1 MRELGMMRFWYIL
14 VALAVVAGTLSPMAT
29 RVHADPA
36 AADEGRQLGLFG
48 TVVAIVGPTIILDG
62 GEAVGT
68 NDDTEFQVP
77 GVDDASI
84 ADISLGDRLAIV
96 AVELAGGGFLA
107 LIVLAT
113 PAEPVSITHVLG
125 VVTETSNG
133 VITLTD
139 EDGNPFTVTLPA
151 GVSAGIGDFLTIVS
165 ELDGDSDELSASDVA
180 SVRGVLQRLAEELED
195 ALGEAEARLQA
206 LLGSNGDDYLTALV
220 DVLGEVSEEV
230 QEALEEAAEAAQED
244 LEAAFK
250 HAGVEGPHVKGRG
263 FVTASTSTSITIRTP
278 DGDDLILKI
287 SNATKIKGP
296 VEVGA
301 FVEVKYSLEYV
312 AAEVEVE
319 DDELTFKGTV
329 ASATST
335 ALTLE
340 GGPTFTLTDA
350 TRVEG
355 EPTIGTSVKVVA
367 QPADGAF
374 VAIRI
379 TVRAEGEDGK
389 GGDDD
394 YEGLE
399 FEFEGTITAMSTS
412 SSIAVDGLEVLLDAE
427 TKVEGT
433 LAIGA
438 RVEVKATVERGAIAA
453 HKVEVVDEDYEGG
466 EEDDSDIEFKG
477 KLTDFSAASIEVDG
491 ELTVLIDPDTRI
503 RGALTLGV
511 VVKVRAKAEGGA
523 LVAVSIKAK
532 TSKRSK
538 LEFTGIVAT
547 YVPFATLELEDGT
560 GFLLNSGTRIRGDIS
575 QAAVVEIEAI
585 RLGDGTLLATEIE
598 AREDDDGE
606 STGHSRS
613 GGDDDDED
621 KSDSSHGGDD
631 EDDEDKSGS
640 SHGDDEDRSGSSD

>member
-1 MRELGMMRFWYIL
+1 MRELRMMRFWHIL
-14 VALAVVAGTLSPMAT
+14 VALALVAATLSPMAT
-29 RVHADPA
+29 RVHAAPA
-36 AADEGRQLGLFG
+36 VADEGRQRGLFG

-68 NDDTEFQVP
+68 NDDTDFQVP

-84 ADISLGDRLAIV
+84 ADIGLGDRLAIV

-107 LIVLAT
+107 LNVLAT
-113 PAEPVSITHVLG
+113 PAEPVSTTHVLG
-125 VVTETSNG
+125 VVTEAGNG

-165 ELDGDSDELSASDVA
+165 ELDGDPNELSASDVA

-195 ALGEAEARLQA
+195 ALGEAEARLQE

-220 DVLGEVSEEV
+220 DVLGEASEEAH
-230 QEALEEAAEAAQED
+230 EALELAAEAAQKD

-250 HAGVEGPHVKGRG
+250 HAGVKGPHVKAQG
-263 FVTASTSTSITIRTP
+263 FVTASTSTSITIHTP
-278 DGDDLILKI
+278 DGDDVILKI
-287 SNATKIKGP
+287 SNATKIKGTL
-296 VEVGA
+296 EVGA
-301 FVEVKYSLEYV
+301 FVKAKYSLAYV

-319 DDELTFKGTV
+319 DDELTFKGIV
-329 ASATST
+329 ASATTT
-335 ALTLE
+335 ALALE

-350 TRVEG
+350 TQVEG
-355 EPTIGTSVKVVA
+355 EPVVGTSVKVAA
-367 QPADGAF
+367 QPADGTF
-374 VAIRI
+374 VAIEVR
-379 TVRAEGEDGK
+379 VRAEGEGSK

-412 SSIAVDGLEVLLDAE
+412 SSIAVDGLEVSLDAD

-438 RVEVKATVERGAIAA
+438 RVEVEATVENGAIAA
-453 HKVEVVDEDYEGG
+453 SKVEVVDEDSED

-477 KLTDFSAASIEVDG
+477 KLTDLSPNSIEVDG
-491 ELTVLIDPDTRI
+491 ELTVLVDPSTRI
-503 RGALTLGV
+503 RGALTVGV
-511 VVKVRAKAEGGA
+511 VVEVKAKAEGGA

-532 TSKRSK
+532 PSKRSK
-538 LEFTGIVAT
+538 LEFVGGVAT
-547 YVPFATLELEDGT
+547 YVPFTSLVLEDGT
-560 GFLLNSGTRIRGDIS
+560 GFVLNSGTRIKGDIS
-575 QAAVVEIEAI
+575 PPSVVEIEAI

-598 AREDDDGE
+598 EREDDDGE
-606 STGHSRS
+606 STGHSPS
-613 GGDDDDED
+613 NDDDADDGEDE
-621 KSDSSHGGDD
+621 
-631 EDDEDKSGS
+631 SGS
-640 SHGDDEDRSGSSD
+640 SA

>member
-1 MRELGMMRFWYIL
+1 MMRFWHTL
-14 VALAVVAGTLSPMAT
+14 VALALIAGTLSPMAT

-48 TVVAIVGPTIILDG
+48 TVVAIVDPTIILDG

-84 ADISLGDRLAIV
+84 ADIGLGDRLAIV
-96 AVELAGGGFLA
+96 AVELASGGFLA
-107 LIVLAT
+107 LNVLAT
-113 PAEPVSITHVLG
+113 PAEPVSTTHVLG
-125 VVTETSNG
+125 VVTEAGEG

-165 ELDGDSDELSASDVA
+165 ELGGDSNELSASDVA
-180 SVRGVLQRLAEELED
+180 SVQGVLQRLVEELED
-195 ALGEAEARLQA
+195 ALGSAEARLQD
-206 LLGSNGDDYLTALV
+206 LLGSNGDEYLTALV

-230 QEALEEAAEAAQED
+230 QEALEDAAEAAQED
-244 LEAAFK
+244 LEAVFK
-250 HAGVEGPHVKGRG
+250 HAGVEGPHVKTRG
-263 FVTASTSTSITIRTP
+263 FVTASTSTSITIHTP
-278 DGDDLILKI
+278 DGDDVILKI
-287 SNATKIKGP
+287 SSATKIKGP
-296 VEVGA
+296 IEVGA
-301 FVEVKYSLEYV
+301 FVEAKYSLARV
-312 AAEVEVE
+312 AAEVEIE
-319 DDELTFKGTV
+319 DDEVTFKGMV
-329 ASATST
+329 ASATTT
-335 ALTLE
+335 ALALE

-355 EPTIGTSVKVVA
+355 ELVVGASVKVDA
-367 QPADGAF
+367 QPANGTF
-374 VAIRI
+374 VAIG
-379 TVRAEGEDGK
+379 VRVLAEGEDSK

-412 SSIAVDGLEVLLDAE
+412 SSIVVDGLEVLLDAD

-438 RVEVKATVERGAIAA
+438 RVEVEATVERGAIAA
-453 HKVEVVDEDYEGG
+453 HKIEVVDEDSED

-491 ELTVLIDPDTRI
+491 ELTVLIGPDTRI

-511 VVKVRAKAEGGA
+511 VVKVNAKAEGGA

-538 LEFTGIVAT
+538 LEFVGVVAT
-547 YVPFATLELEDGT
+547 YVPFATLVLEDGT
-560 GFLLNSGTRIRGDIS
+560 GFVLNSGTRIRGDIS
-575 QAAVVEIEAI
+575 PPAVVEIEAI
-585 RLGDGTLLATEIE
+585 KLGDGTLVATEIE
-598 AREDDDGE
+598 AREHDDGE
-606 STGHSRS
+606 STGHIHSS
-613 GGDDDDED
+613 GDDDED
-621 KSDSSHGGDD
+621 KSSSSDD
-631 EDDEDKSGS
+631 DDDDEDKSGS
-640 SHGDDEDRSGSSD
+640 SHGDDEDRSGSSDEG